1 MESGTR
7 EKARN
12 VLKRILAAA
21 SYDVEE
27 VGDPLDLSAVGSED
41 ALVVLCSDDPEMIEN
56 FDSMIYRLRTGE
68 DDWVCRKL
76 LFTLDPAVR
85 TEDCIRWGPEE
96 FIHYAGRAALAEV
109 LGQSLILDLPQPTR
123 AVRRGEIA
131 ASPAVVKNA
140 VKETVKEEPQEGPEL
155 PHLPVQVS
163 EKRACGISGIHGTA
177 KCRFI
182 PYWSYRYVS
191 TGEREVKDRLVSF
204 DAEGSGAINAI
215 NGLKME
221 INPDDIERGPIP
233 FGSEIVSTRL
243 VREDVEERL
252 VRDVIDRLTQRVRF
266 RYEKGDAIFYE
277 EKTLKPDRSNITVD
291 LETVYVPVWQVRGGG
306 KIVEVNGFT
315 GEVLSVPM
323 DEGVELL

>member
-41 ALVVLCSDDPEMIEN
+41 ALVVLCSDDPETIGS

-76 LFTLDPAVR
+76 LFTLDPAVQ
-85 TEDCIRWGPEE
+85 TEDCIRWGPDE
-96 FIHYAGRAALAEV
+96 FVCYAGRADLAEV
-109 LGQSLILDLPQPTR
+109 LGQALILDLPGPVRT
-123 AVRRGEIA
+123 VRRGKIE
-131 ASPAVVKNA
+131 ASPAPVKA
-140 VKETVKEEPQEGPEL
+140 APVKEEPQDGPDL
-155 PHLPVQVS
+155 PHLQLKVS
-163 EKRACGISGIHGTA
+163 EKRACGIAGLQGTA

-182 PYWSYRYVS
+182 PYWNYRYVS

-204 DAEGSGAINAI
+204 DAEGTGAVNAI

-221 INPDDIERGPIP
+221 INPDEIERGPVP
-233 FGSEIVSTRL
+233 FGSEIVATRL
-243 VREDVEERL
+243 VREDVEEQL
-252 VRDVIDRLTQRVRF
+252 VRDIIDRLTQKVRF

-277 EKTLKPDRSNITVD
+277 EKTLKPDRNNIKID
-291 LETVYVPVWQVRGGG
+291 IEAVYVPVWQVRGGS

-315 GEVLSVPM
+315 GEILSMPM

>member
-27 VGDPLDLSAVGSED
+27 VGDPLDLSAVGSDD
-41 ALVVLCSDDPEMIEN
+41 ALVVLCSDDPETIEN

-68 DDWVCRKL
+68 DDWICRKL
-76 LFTLDPAVR
+76 LFTLDSAVQ
-85 TEDCIRWGPEE
+85 TEDCIRWGPDE
-96 FIHYAGRAALAEV
+96 FVRYAGRAALADV
-109 LGQSLILDLPQPTR
+109 LGQSLILDLPLPART
-123 AVRRGEIA
+123 ARRGQIE
-131 ASPAVVKNA
+131 ASPVPV
-140 VKETVKEEPQEGPEL
+140 EEEPQDGPEL
-155 PHLPVQVS
+155 PHLPVQVA
-163 EKRACGISGIHGTA
+163 EKRACGIAGVHGKA

-182 PYWSYRYVS
+182 PYWNYRYVS

-204 DAEGSGAINAI
+204 DAEGAGAINAI

-221 INPDDIERGPIP
+221 INPDDIERGPVP

-243 VREDVEERL
+243 VREDVEEQL
-252 VRDVIDRLTQRVRF
+252 VRDVVDRLTQRIRF

-291 LETVYVPVWQVRGGG
+291 LETVYVPVWQVRGGS

-315 GEVLSVPM
+315 GEVLSMPM